1 MMGIIVYIILPM
13 SLVFGTFFAFLP
25 YMLAY
30 GKKRKLKK
38 QQQREFELEKQR
50 IAELERRKAEQRK
63 RVEQAEI
70 KRRRIECDKLTDE
83 INSLRRELELVRHLQ
98 NVQTGYNGTTQQID
112 PLKSNDT
119 KIIEAAIESEKAARS
134 LDKRIKQ
141 LEEQR
146 TRLLERL

>member
-1 MMGIIVYIILPM
+1 M
-13 SLVFGTFFAFLP
+13 
-25 YMLAY
+25 
-30 GKKRKLKK
+30 
-38 QQQREFELEKQR
+38 
-50 IAELERRKAEQRK
+50 ERRKAEQRK

>member
-38 QQQREFELEKQR
+38 QQLKEFEIEQR
-50 IAELERRKAEQRK
+50 RLAELERRKAEQRK
-63 RVEQAEI
+63 REEQAEI
-70 KRRRIECDKLTDE
+70 KRRRIECDRLTDK
-83 INSLRRELELVRHLQ
+83 INSLTHELELVRHLQ
-98 NVQTGYNGTTQQID
+98 NVQTGYNGNKQITD
-112 PLKSNDT
+112 PFKSNDP
-119 KIIEAAIESEKAARS
+119 KVIKAAIASEKAAHT
-134 LDKRIKQ
+134 LDEKIKK

-146 TRLLERL
+146 ARLLKW